1 MDTFSYRDGELFAEG
16 VALSRIAER
25 FGTPTYVYSRA
36 HIEAQYRAY
45 ADALAG
51 MPHLVCFAVKAN
63 SNLGVLNV
71 LARLGAGF
79 DIVSRGELERVLA
92 AGGDPAKVVFSGV
105 GKTRDDMRRAL
116 EVGVHCFNVES
127 GEELERLQRVA
138 AELGVKAPVSLRVN
152 PDVDAQTHPY
162 ISTGLKENKF
172 GIAIDEAEAV
182 YARAA
187 ELDHLEVIGVDCH
200 IGSQLTQLE
209 PFLDALERLLGLV
222 DRLAGKGIGIRHLD
236 LGGGLGVR
244 YRDEQPPLAG
254 DYIRAI
260 RERLHGRDLTLVFE
274 PGRSIVANAGVLL
287 TRVEY
292 LKHTEHKDF
301 AIVDAAMNDL
311 IRPALYQAWMDV
323 QAVRPRD
330 AAPRRY
336 DLVGPICET
345 GDFLAKDRDLA
356 LAEGDLLAVR
366 SAGAYGFVMSSN
378 YNTRGR
384 AAEVLV
390 SGTTSTLI
398 RRRETVGR
406 GRGIRVDQFPRA
418 LEPEPQRSQRRS
430 ELVRGVGREGPLLI
444 DHAGQSIGHRVER
457 SRESS
462 NLGRAGRVVRAGT
475 EVARGEH
482 LRHALEQPQPARDRI
497 REHEPG
503 ESGEQG
509 RCQRNGPEYLQPCSD
524 GIGDDG
530 QGIGQAH
537 CSRHILAG
545 EHRHGDVHQLLLER
559 PGVTSTRLD
568 GAAQGRRN
576 LRS

>member
-1 MDTFSYRDGELFAEG
+1 MKAFSYRDGQLFAEG
-16 VALSRIAER
+16 VALPALAQR

-45 ADALAG
+45 ADALDG

-92 AGGDPAKVVFSGV
+92 AGGQPDRIVFSGV

-127 GEELERLQRVA
+127 TDELERLQQVA
-138 AELGVKAPVSLRVN
+138 AELGMKAPVSLRVN
-152 PDVDAQTHPY
+152 PDVDAGTHPY

-172 GIAIDEAEAV
+172 GIDIDNAEAV

-187 ELDHLEVIGVDCH
+187 ELANLDVVGVDCH
-200 IGSQLTQLE
+200 IGSQLTSLP
-209 PFLDALERLLGLV
+209 PFLDALDRLLALV
-222 DRLAGKGIGIRHLD
+222 DRLATRGIQIRHLD

-254 DYIRAI
+254 DYIQAVRQRI
-260 RERLHGRDLTLVFE
+260 EGRGLALVFE

-292 LKHTEHKDF
+292 LKHTAHKDF

-311 IRPALYQAWMDV
+311 IRPALYQAWMNVVAV
-323 QAVRPRD
+323 QPHEGD
-330 AAPRRY
+330 TRRY
-336 DLVGPICET
+336 DIVGPICET
-345 GDFLAKDRDLA
+345 GDFLAKDRELA
-356 LAEGDLLAVR
+356 LVEGDLLAVC

-390 SGTTSTLI
+390 DGDQAFEV
-398 RRRETVGR
+398 RRRESV
-406 GRGIRVDQFPRA
+406 Q
-418 LEPEPQRSQRRS
+418 
-430 ELVRGVGREGPLLI
+430 ELY
-444 DHAGQSIGHRVER
+444 A
-457 SRESS
+457 
-462 NLGRAGRVVRAGT
+462 
-475 EVARGEH
+475 
-482 LRHALEQPQPARDRI
+482 
-497 REHEPG
+497 G
-503 ESGEQG
+503 ES
-509 RCQRNGPEYLQPCSD
+509 
-524 GIGDDG
+524 
-530 QGIGQAH
+530 
-537 CSRHILAG
+537 
-545 EHRHGDVHQLLLER
+545 LL
-559 PGVTSTRLD
+559 PT
-568 GAAQGRRN
+568 
-576 LRS
+576 